1 MADISSSKS
10 NASLPSPGGVIASLQ
25 TEIRNM
31 EVRFEALRQAQASAR
46 RQTIVATLVIL
57 VLFLIF
63 FFVTWMKVSKN
74 FSQDQVQKAMIGPA
88 YAVREAATK
97 RMLGVVQTVAPEY
110 QKLFIERARIAG
122 PEIAT
127 HAVEEFKKLPDEMGK
142 MILQQL
148 GQSFSKVAKRAEGD
162 LKTTFPELAGDGA
175 KEHLEKLAAKLADQS
190 EPMKKF
196 VADRT
201 NQELAKLQDILVKL
215 PSPPEAQ
222 GPNPDAWKLQQMFAH
237 SLLMMLDHEIM
248 TLGEHEDAKPTPGSV
263 PGSVPGTAT
272 PAK

>member
-1 MADISSSKS
+1 MADISTSKS

-63 FFVTWMKVSKN
+63 FFVTWIKVSRN
-74 FSQDQVQKAMIGPA
+74 FSEAQVKKAMEGPA
-88 YAVREAATK
+88 NAIREAATQ
-97 RMLGVVQTVAPEY
+97 RMMGVVKTVAPEY
-110 QKLFIERARIAG
+110 QKLFIERARVAG

-127 HAVEEFKKLPDEMGK
+127 NAVEVFKKMPDDMGK
-142 MILQQL
+142 MILAQL
-148 GQSFSKVAKRAEGD
+148 GQSFARVAKRAEGD
-162 LKTTFPELAGDGA
+162 LKITFPELAGEGA
-175 KEHLEKLAAKLADQS
+175 KDHLEKLAAKLADQS

-201 NQELAKLQDILVKL
+201 TQELSKLQDLLVKL

-222 GPNPDAWKLQQMFAH
+222 VANPDPWKLQQMFAH
-237 SLLMMLDHEIM
+237 SLLMMFDHEIL
-248 TLGEHEDAKPTPGSV
+248 TLGDHEDAKPD
-263 PGSVPGTAT
+263 AT